1 MKLKKIASLMLA
13 GIMAVSML
21 AACGEGNNI
30 NENPGSSSSE
40 PTVQNSA
47 IAEALN
53 DDLSTG
59 QAALLS
65 FSSNAKLASLL
76 NRIATDDEDFEQW
89 DDLISDAARPH
100 RITPL
105 DITYFADVAG
115 IVNAAYNG
123 SNPAVEFTNAAG
135 TAAIGAIPTNHNDNR
150 TYLYIYTVDGSMT
163 QVSEIAAAV
172 MNGGAGGFGLQ
183 DLVYDTIGVVSGGP
197 VANPD
202 DIDFE
207 YDGYAEMVKVTN
219 DNSSDT
225 AYIVAVL
232 VEQHAVANT

>member
-21 AACGEGNNI
+21 AACGEGNGNS
-30 NENPGSSSSE
+30 PSSSSSSQ

-53 DDLSTG
+53 DELSAK

-65 FSSNAKLASLL
+65 FSSNTKLASLL

-89 DDLISDAARPH
+89 DALIQGAARPY
-100 RITPL
+100 RIFGVEP
-105 DITYFADVAG
+105 YFADVAG

-123 SNPAVEFTNAAG
+123 SNPAVQFPTG
-135 TAAIGAIPTNHNDNR
+135 VIPTTHNNNS

-172 MNGGAGGFGLQ
+172 MNGAAGEAGLQ

-197 VANPD
+197 AGNANN
-202 DIDFE
+202 IDFE

-232 VEQHAVANT
+232 VEQHAVANN

>member
-53 DDLSTG
+53 DELSAK

-65 FSSNAKLASLL
+65 FSSDAKLASLL

-89 DDLISDAARPH
+89 DALMQAAARPH
-100 RITPL
+100 LIIGT
-105 DITYFADVAG
+105 DAYFGDVRD

-123 SNPAVEFTNAAG
+123 STPAVEFPAG
-135 TAAIGAIPTNHNDNR
+135 IIPIGHNNNR

-163 QVSEIAAAV
+163 EVSEIAAAV
-172 MNGGAGGFGLQ
+172 MNGANGLQ
-183 DLVYDTIGVVSGGP
+183 DLVYDTAGVVN
-197 VANPD
+197 AAA
-202 DIDFE
+202 IDYE

-225 AYIVAVL
+225 AYIVAVM
-232 VEQHAVANT
+232 VEQHAVSNT